1 MEQPVIK
8 EGTLALI
15 DTFAYLFRSYYMS
28 AKNKPLTNDKGFPTG
43 LLTGLVG
50 MVKKFYKDR
59 KNMPFIVFALES
71 QTKTKRAEKLGEY
84 KQNRKD
90 APKEML
96 LQIPIALEWLQ
107 KMGFTCVEV
116 NGFEADDV
124 IASLATLSPYKTRIY
139 SKDKDFNQLLSDKIA
154 LFDGKT
160 EFLAKDCVEKYGI
173 LPSQFTDYQG
183 IVGDSS
189 DNYKGVKGIGSK
201 NAKELL
207 QQLGSLEKIYEN
219 LDLAKNLLSP
229 KMYQALIQDKGSA
242 FLSKELATLER
253 GCIKEFDFLSCAFPS
268 ENPLL
273 KIKDELKE
281 YGFISTLRDL
291 ENSPTPLIL
300 ENTPLLDSM
309 PILENAPILD
319 SVPILENAPILDSVP
334 ASDNAPK
341 KSRMIVLE
349 SAAPLNAF
357 LEKLKNPNARVFM
370 RLVLNKEKKV
380 LALAFLLQ
388 DQGYFLP
395 LEEALFSPFSLEFL
409 ENAFSQMLQHAQIV
423 GHDLKPLLSFL
434 KAKYQVPLENIRI
447 QDTQILAFLK
457 NPEKVGFD
465 EVLREYLKE
474 ELIPHEKIKDFKA
487 KAEKSEQL
495 NTELNALKRLCE
507 YFETGGLEEGLLT
520 LARDIE
526 TPFVKVLMDMEFQGF
541 KIDAPYFK
549 RLEQEFKDELKVLE
563 RQILDLIGVDFNL
576 NSPKQLGEVLYE
588 KLGLPKN
595 KSHSTDEKNLLK
607 ILDKHPSIALILEYR
622 ELNKLF
628 NTYTTP
634 LLRLKD
640 KDDKIHTTFIQ
651 TGTATG
657 RLSSHSPNLQNIP
670 VRSPK
675 GLLIRKGFIASS
687 KEYCL
692 LGVDYSQIELRLLAH
707 FSQDK
712 DLMEAFLKGR
722 DIHLETS
729 KALFGG
735 DLAKE
740 KRSIAKSI
748 NFGLVYGMGSKKLS
762 ETLNIPLNE
771 AKSYIEAYFKR
782 FPSIKDYLNRMKEEI
797 LKTSKAFT
805 LLGRYRV
812 FDFTGANDYVK
823 GNYLREGVNAIFQGS
838 ASDLLKLGMLKVSE
852 RFKNNP
858 SVRLL
863 LQVHDEL
870 IFEIEEKNAP
880 ELQQEIQRILN
891 DEVYPLRVPLETS
904 AFVANRWNELK
915 G

>member
-1 MEQPVIK
+1 MMEQPVIK

-50 MVKKFYKDR
+50 MVKKFYKDK

-116 NGFEADDV
+116 SGFEADDV

-207 QQLGSLEKIYEN
+207 QRLGSLEKIYEN

-229 KMYQALIQDKGSA
+229 KMYQALIQDKESA

-253 GCIKEFDFLSCAFPS
+253 GCIQEFDFLSCAFPS

-300 ENTPLLDSM
+300 ENAPALDNT
-309 PILENAPILD
+309 PIL
-319 SVPILENAPILDSVP
+319 
-334 ASDNAPK
+334 DNAPK

-349 SAAPLNAF
+349 NTVPLSMF
-357 LEKLKNPNARVFM
+357 LEKLKNPNARIFA

-380 LALAFLLQ
+380 LALAFLYE

-409 ENAFSQMLQHAQIV
+409 ENAFSQILQHACII

-434 KAKYQVPLENIRI
+434 KAKYQVSLENIRI

-465 EVLREYLKE
+465 EVLKEYLKE
-474 ELIPHEKIKDFKA
+474 ELIPHEKIKDFKT
-487 KAEKSEQL
+487 KAEKLEQL
-495 NTELNALKRLCE
+495 NLELSALKRLYE
-507 YFETGGLEEGLLT
+507 YFEKGGLEENLLA
-520 LARDIE
+520 LAREVE
-526 TPFVKVLMDMEFQGF
+526 TPFVKVLMGMEFQGF

-549 RLEQEFKDELKVLE
+549 RLEQEFKNELHVLE
-563 RQILDLIGVDFNL
+563 CQILELIGVDFNL
-576 NSPKQLGEVLYE
+576 NSPKQLSEVLYE
-588 KLGLPKN
+588 KLELPKN
-595 KSHSTDEKNLLK
+595 KSHSTDEKSLLK

-729 KALFGG
+729 KALFGE

-762 ETLNIPLNE
+762 ETLNISLNE

-812 FDFTGANDYVK
+812 FDFTGANDYIK

-870 IFEIEEKNAP
+870 IFEIEEKNAL

-904 AFVANRWNELK
+904 AFIAKRWNELK

>member
-1 MEQPVIK
+1 MEEPVIK

-50 MVKKFYKDR
+50 MVKKFYKDK

-116 NGFEADDV
+116 SGFEADDV

-207 QQLGSLEKIYEN
+207 QRLGSLEKIYEN

-229 KMYQALIQDKGSA
+229 KMYQALIQDKESA

-253 GCIKEFDFLSCAFPS
+253 GCIKEFDFSSCAFPS

-291 ENSPTPLIL
+291 ENSPTALILDNAPLL
-300 ENTPLLDSM
+300 ENT
-309 PILENAPILD
+309 
-319 SVPILENAPILDSVP
+319 P

-341 KSRMIVLE
+341 KSCMIVLE
-349 SAAPLNAF
+349 NTAPLSAF
-357 LEKLKNPNARVFM
+357 LEKLKKTNARIFM
-370 RLVLNKEKKV
+370 RLALDKEKKV
-380 LALAFLLQ
+380 LALAFLYE

-409 ENAFSQMLQHAQIV
+409 QNAFSQMLQHAQII

-434 KAKYQVPLENIRI
+434 KAKYQVSLENIRI

-465 EVLREYLKE
+465 EVLKEYLKE
-474 ELIPHEKIKDFKA
+474 EWIPHEKIKDFKTKS
-487 KAEKSEQL
+487 KAEKLELLSV
-495 NTELNALKRLCE
+495 ELNALKRLCE
-507 YFETGGLEEGLLT
+507 YFEKGGLEEGLLA
-520 LARDIE
+520 LAREVE
-526 TPFVKVLMDMEFQGF
+526 TPFMKVLMSMEFQGF

-549 RLEQEFKDELKVLE
+549 RLEQEFKNELHVLE

-576 NSPKQLGEVLYE
+576 NSPKQLSEILYE
-588 KLGLPKN
+588 KLELPQN
-595 KSHSTDEKNLLK
+595 KSHSTDEKSLLK

-712 DLMEAFLKGR
+712 DLMDAFLKGR

-729 KALFGG
+729 KALFGE

-762 ETLNIPLNE
+762 ETLNIPLSE

-812 FDFTGANDYVK
+812 FDFTGANDYIK

-904 AFVANRWNELK
+904 AFMAKRWNELK

>member
-1 MEQPVIK
+1 MEEPVIK

-15 DTFAYLFRSYYMS
+15 DTFAYLFRSYYMG
-28 AKNKPLTNDKGFPTG
+28 AKNKPLTNVKGFPTG

-116 NGFEADDV
+116 SGFEADDV

-139 SKDKDFNQLLSDKIA
+139 SRDKDFNQLLSDKIA
-154 LFDGKT
+154 LFDGRT

-207 QQLGSLEKIYEN
+207 QRLGSLEKIYEN

-229 KMYQALIQDKGSA
+229 KMYQALIQDKESA

-291 ENSPTPLIL
+291 ENSPTPLISDNTPLL
-300 ENTPLLDSM
+300 ENTP
-309 PILENAPILD
+309 
-319 SVPILENAPILDSVP
+319 
-334 ASDNAPK
+334 ASNNAPK

-349 SAAPLNAF
+349 NTAPLSAF
-357 LEKLKNPNARVFM
+357 LEKLKKTNARIFM
-370 RLVLNKEKKV
+370 RLVLDKEKKV
-380 LALAFLLQ
+380 LALAFLLE

-409 ENAFSQMLQHAQIV
+409 QNAFFKMLQHAQII

-434 KAKYQVPLENIRI
+434 KAKYQVSLEDIRI

-465 EVLREYLKE
+465 EVLKQYLKE
-474 ELIPHEKIKDFKA
+474 EWIPHEKIKDFKT
-487 KAEKSEQL
+487 KSKVEKLELLSV
-495 NTELNALKRLCE
+495 ELNALKRLCE
-507 YFETGGLEEGLLT
+507 YFEKGGLEEGLLA
-520 LARDIE
+520 LAREVE
-526 TPFVKVLMDMEFQGF
+526 TPFMKVLMGMEFQGF

-549 RLEQEFKDELKVLE
+549 RLEQEFKNELHVLE
-563 RQILDLIGVDFNL
+563 RQILELIGVDFNL
-576 NSPKQLGEVLYE
+576 NSPKQLSEILYE
-588 KLGLPKN
+588 KLELPKN
-595 KSHSTDEKNLLK
+595 KSRSTDEKSLLK

-712 DLMEAFLKGR
+712 DLMDAFLKGR

-729 KALFGG
+729 KALFGE

-771 AKSYIEAYFKR
+771 AKSYTEAYFKR

-812 FDFTGANDYVK
+812 FDFAGVNDYIK

-870 IFEIEEKNAP
+870 IFEIEEKNAL

-904 AFVANRWNELK
+904 TFMAKRWNELK

>member
-1 MEQPVIK
+1 MEEPVIK

-28 AKNKPLTNDKGFPTG
+28 AKNKPLTNVKGFPTG

-50 MVKKFYKDR
+50 MVKKFYKDK

-116 NGFEADDV
+116 SGFEADDV

-139 SKDKDFNQLLSDKIA
+139 SKDKDFNQLLSDKIV

-160 EFLAKDCVEKYGI
+160 EFLAKDCVKKYGI

-207 QQLGSLEKIYEN
+207 QRLGSLEKIYEN
-219 LDLAKNLLSP
+219 LDLAKSLLSP
-229 KMYQALIQDKGSA
+229 KMYQALIQDKESA

-253 GCIKEFDFLSCAFPS
+253 GCIKEFDFSSCAFPS

-300 ENTPLLDSM
+300 DNTPLL
-309 PILENAPILD
+309 ENT
-319 SVPILENAPILDSVP
+319 P
-334 ASDNAPK
+334 ASDSTPK

-349 SAAPLNAF
+349 NTAPLSAF
-357 LEKLKNPNARVFM
+357 LEKLKKTNARIFM
-370 RLVLNKEKKV
+370 RLALDKEKKV
-380 LALAFLLQ
+380 LALAFLLE

-409 ENAFSQMLQHAQIV
+409 QNTFSQMLQHAQII
-423 GHDLKPLLSFL
+423 GHDLKPLLGFL
-434 KAKYQVPLENIRI
+434 KAKYQVSLEDIRI

-465 EVLREYLKE
+465 EVLKEYLKE
-474 ELIPHEKIKDFKA
+474 EWIPHEKIKDFKTKN
-487 KAEKSEQL
+487 KAEKLEQL
-495 NTELNALKRLCE
+495 DMELNALKRLCE
-507 YFETGGLEEGLLT
+507 YFEKGGLEENLLV
-520 LARDIE
+520 LAREVE
-526 TPFVKVLMDMEFQGF
+526 TPFMKVLMGMEFQGF

-549 RLEQEFKDELKVLE
+549 RLEQEFKNELHVLE
-563 RQILDLIGVDFNL
+563 RQILDLIGADFNL
-576 NSPKQLGEVLYE
+576 NSPKQLSEILYE
-588 KLGLPKN
+588 KLELPKN
-595 KSHSTDEKNLLK
+595 KSRSTDEKSLLK

-712 DLMEAFLKGR
+712 DLMDAFLKGR

-729 KALFGG
+729 KALFGE

-812 FDFTGANDYVK
+812 FDFTGVNDYIK

-858 SVRLL
+858 SVQLL

-870 IFEIEEKNAP
+870 IFEIEEKNAL

-904 AFVANRWNELK
+904 AFIAKRWNELK

>member
-1 MEQPVIK
+1 MEEPVIK

-15 DTFAYLFRSYYMS
+15 DTFTYLFRSYYMS
-28 AKNKPLTNDKGFPTG
+28 AKNKPLTNVKGFPTG

-50 MVKKFYKDR
+50 MVKKFYKDK

-107 KMGFTCVEV
+107 KMGFVCVEV
-116 NGFEADDV
+116 SGFEADDV

-207 QQLGSLEKIYEN
+207 QRLGSLEKIYEN

-229 KMYQALIQDKGSA
+229 KMYQALIQDKESA

-253 GCIKEFDFLSCAFPS
+253 GCIKEFDFSSCAFPS

-300 ENTPLLDSM
+300 DNASLLENTLL
-309 PILENAPILD
+309 L
-319 SVPILENAPILDSVP
+319 
-334 ASDNAPK
+334 DNAPK

-349 SAAPLNAF
+349 NTELLSAF
-357 LEKLKNPNARVFM
+357 LEKLKKTNARIFM
-370 RLVLNKEKKV
+370 RLVLDKEKKV
-380 LALAFLLQ
+380 LALAFLLE

-409 ENAFSQMLQHAQIV
+409 QNAFFKMLQHACII

-434 KAKYQVPLENIRI
+434 KAKYQVSLEDIRI

-465 EVLREYLKE
+465 EVLKQYLKE
-474 ELIPHEKIKDFKA
+474 EWIPHEKIKDFKTKS
-487 KAEKSEQL
+487 KAGKLELLSV
-495 NTELNALKRLCE
+495 ELNALKRLCE
-507 YFETGGLEEGLLT
+507 YFEKGGLEENLLA
-520 LARDIE
+520 LAREVE
-526 TPFVKVLMDMEFQGF
+526 TPFVKVLMGMEFQGF

-549 RLEQEFKDELKVLE
+549 QLEQEFKNELHVLE
-563 RQILDLIGVDFNL
+563 RQILELIGTDFNL
-576 NSPKQLGEVLYE
+576 NSPKQLSEILYE
-588 KLGLPKN
+588 KLELPKN
-595 KSHSTDEKNLLK
+595 KSHSTDEKSLLK

-712 DLMEAFLKGR
+712 DLMDAFLKGR

-729 KALFGG
+729 KALFGE

-771 AKSYIEAYFKR
+771 AKSYTEAYFKR

-812 FDFTGANDYVK
+812 FDFTGANDYIK

-880 ELQQEIQRILN
+880 ELQREIQRILN

-904 AFVANRWNELK
+904 TFMAKRWNELK

>member
-71 QTKTKRAEKLGEY
+71 QTKTKRAEKLGAY

-116 NGFEADDV
+116 SGFEADDV

-291 ENSPTPLIL
+291 ENSPTPLIS
-300 ENTPLLDSM
+300 EH
-309 PILENAPILD
+309 APILD
-319 SVPILENAPILDSVP
+319 NAPAL
-334 ASDNAPK
+334 DNAPK

-349 SAAPLNAF
+349 NTAPLSAF
-357 LEKLKNPNARVFM
+357 LEKLKNPNARIFA
-370 RLVLNKEKKV
+370 RLVLDKEKKV

-388 DQGYFLP
+388 DQGYFLA

-409 ENAFSQMLQHAQIV
+409 QNAFSQMLQHAQIV
-423 GHDLKPLLSFL
+423 GYDLKPLLSFL
-434 KAKYQVPLENIRI
+434 KAKYQVSLENIRI

-465 EVLREYLKE
+465 EALKEYLKE
-474 ELIPHEKIKDFKA
+474 ELIPHEKIKDFKT
-487 KAEKSEQL
+487 KSKTEKLERL
-495 NTELNALKRLCE
+495 DMELHALKRLCE
-507 YFETGGLEEGLLT
+507 YFEKGGLEEGLLA
-520 LARDIE
+520 LAREVE
-526 TPFVKVLMDMEFQGF
+526 TPFMKVLMGMEFQGF
-541 KIDAPYFK
+541 KIDVPYFK
-549 RLEQEFKDELKVLE
+549 RLEQEFKNELHVLE

-576 NSPKQLGEVLYE
+576 NSPKQLSEILYE
-588 KLGLPKN
+588 KLELPKN
-595 KSHSTDEKNLLK
+595 KSHSTDEKSLLK

-670 VRSPK
+670 VRSSK

-712 DLMEAFLKGR
+712 DLIDAFLKGR

-729 KALFGG
+729 KALFGE

-812 FDFTGANDYVK
+812 FDFTGVNDYVK

>member
-28 AKNKPLTNDKGFPTG
+28 AKNKPLTNVKGFPTG

-160 EFLAKDCVEKYGI
+160 EFLVKDCMEKYGI

-207 QQLGSLEKIYEN
+207 QRLGSLEKIYEN

-229 KMYQALIQDKGSA
+229 KMYQALIQDKESA

-291 ENSPTPLIL
+291 ENSPTALILDNAPLL
-300 ENTPLLDSM
+300 ENT
-309 PILENAPILD
+309 
-319 SVPILENAPILDSVP
+319 P

-341 KSRMIVLE
+341 KSCMIVLE
-349 SAAPLNAF
+349 NTAFLSAF
-357 LEKLKNPNARVFM
+357 LEKLKKTNARIFM
-370 RLVLNKEKKV
+370 RLVLDKEKKV
-380 LALAFLLQ
+380 LALAFLFE

-395 LEEALFSPFSLEFL
+395 LEEALFSSFSLEFL
-409 ENAFSQMLQHAQIV
+409 QNAFFKMLQHAQII

-434 KAKYQVPLENIRI
+434 KAKYQVSLENIRI

-465 EVLREYLKE
+465 EVLKEYLKE
-474 ELIPHEKIKDFKA
+474 EWIPHEKIKDFKTKS
-487 KAEKSEQL
+487 KAGKLELLSV
-495 NTELNALKRLCE
+495 ELNALKRLCE
-507 YFETGGLEEGLLT
+507 YFEKGGLEENLLA
-520 LARDIE
+520 LAREVE
-526 TPFVKVLMDMEFQGF
+526 TPFMKVLMGMEFQGF

-549 RLEQEFKDELKVLE
+549 RLEQEFKNELHVLE
-563 RQILDLIGVDFNL
+563 CQILDLIGVDFNL
-576 NSPKQLGEVLYE
+576 NSPKQLSEILYE
-588 KLGLPKN
+588 KLELSQN
-595 KSHSTDEKNLLK
+595 KSHSTDEKSLLK

-675 GLLIRKGFIASS
+675 GLLIRKGFISSS

-712 DLMEAFLKGR
+712 DLMDAFLKGR

-729 KALFGG
+729 KALFGE

-812 FDFTGANDYVK
+812 FDFVGVNDYVK

-870 IFEIEEKNAP
+870 IFEIEEKNAL

-904 AFVANRWNELK
+904 AFMAKRWNELK

>member
-1 MEQPVIK
+1 MEELK
-8 EGTLALI
+8 DGTLALI

-28 AKNKPLTNDKGFPTG
+28 AKNKPLTNVKGFPTG

-116 NGFEADDV
+116 SGFEADDV

-173 LPSQFTDYQG
+173 FPSQFTDYQG

-207 QQLGSLEKIYEN
+207 QRLGSLEKIYEN

-229 KMYQALIQDKGSA
+229 KMYQALIQDKESA

-253 GCIKEFDFLSCAFPS
+253 GCIKEFDFSSCAFPS

-300 ENTPLLDSM
+300 DNAPLLENT
-309 PILENAPILD
+309 
-319 SVPILENAPILDSVP
+319 P

-349 SAAPLNAF
+349 NLAPLSMF
-357 LEKLKNPNARVFM
+357 LEKLKNSNARIFM
-370 RLVLNKEKKV
+370 RLVLDKEKKV
-380 LALAFLLQ
+380 LALAFLYEN
-388 DQGYFLP
+388 QGYFLP

-409 ENAFSQMLQHAQIV
+409 QNAFFKMLQHAQII

-434 KAKYQVPLENIRI
+434 KAKYQVSLENIRI

-465 EVLREYLKE
+465 EVLKEYLKE
-474 ELIPHEKIKDFKA
+474 EWIPHEKIKDFKT
-487 KAEKSEQL
+487 KSKVGKLEQL
-495 NTELNALKRLCE
+495 DMELNALKRLCE
-507 YFETGGLEEGLLT
+507 YFEKGGLEEGLLA
-520 LARDIE
+520 LAREVE
-526 TPFVKVLMDMEFQGF
+526 TPFVKVLMGMEFQGF

-549 RLEQEFKDELKVLE
+549 RLEQEFKNELHVLE
-563 RQILDLIGVDFNL
+563 CQILDLIGVDFNL
-576 NSPKQLGEVLYE
+576 NSPKQLSEILYE
-588 KLGLPKN
+588 KLELPQN
-595 KSHSTDEKNLLK
+595 KSHSTDEKSLLK

-675 GLLIRKGFIASS
+675 GLLIRKGFISSS

-712 DLMEAFLKGR
+712 DLMDAFLKGR

-729 KALFGG
+729 KALFGE

-771 AKSYIEAYFKR
+771 AKSYTEAYFKR

-812 FDFTGANDYVK
+812 FDFTGANDYIK

-904 AFVANRWNELK
+904 AFIAKRWNELK

>member
-1 MEQPVIK
+1 MEELK

-50 MVKKFYKDR
+50 MVKKFYKDK

-71 QTKTKRAEKLGEY
+71 QTKTKRSEKLGEY

-116 NGFEADDV
+116 SGFEADDV

-207 QQLGSLEKIYEN
+207 QRLGSLEKIYEN

-229 KMYQALIQDKGSA
+229 KMYQALIQDKESA

-253 GCIKEFDFLSCAFPS
+253 GCIKEFDFSSCAFPS

-300 ENTPLLDSM
+300 DNTPLLD
-309 PILENAPILD
+309 NT
-319 SVPILENAPILDSVP
+319 P

-341 KSRMIVLE
+341 KSRLIVLE
-349 SAAPLNAF
+349 NTEPLSAF
-357 LEKLKNPNARVFM
+357 LEKLKKTNARIFM
-370 RLVLNKEKKV
+370 RLVLDKEKKV
-380 LALAFLLQ
+380 LALAFLLE

-409 ENAFSQMLQHAQIV
+409 QNAFSQMLQHACII

-465 EVLREYLKE
+465 EVLKEYLKE
-474 ELIPHEKIKDFKA
+474 ELIPHEKIKDFKTKS
-487 KAEKSEQL
+487 KAEKLEQL
-495 NTELNALKRLCE
+495 DMELNALKRLCE
-507 YFETGGLEEGLLT
+507 YFEKGGLEENLLA
-520 LARDIE
+520 LAREVE
-526 TPFVKVLMDMEFQGF
+526 TPFMKVLMGMEFQGF

-549 RLEQEFKDELKVLE
+549 HLEQEFKNELHVLE

-576 NSPKQLGEVLYE
+576 NSPKQLSEVLYE

-595 KSHSTDEKNLLK
+595 KSHSTDEKSLLK

-712 DLMEAFLKGR
+712 DLIDAFLKGR

-729 KALFGG
+729 KALFGE
-735 DLAKE
+735 DLARE

-812 FDFTGANDYVK
+812 FDFTGANDYIK

-870 IFEIEEKNAP
+870 IFEIEEKNAL

-904 AFVANRWNELK
+904 AFIAKRWNELK

>member
-1 MEQPVIK
+1 MEELK

-28 AKNKPLTNDKGFPTG
+28 AKNKPLTNVKGFPTG

-116 NGFEADDV
+116 SGFEADDV

-207 QQLGSLEKIYEN
+207 QRLGSLEKIYEN

-229 KMYQALIQDKGSA
+229 KMYQALIQDKKSA

-253 GCIKEFDFLSCAFPS
+253 GCIKEFDFSSCAFPS

-300 ENTPLLDSM
+300 DNTTLLENT
-309 PILENAPILD
+309 
-319 SVPILENAPILDSVP
+319 P

-349 SAAPLNAF
+349 NPALLSMF
-357 LEKLKNPNARVFM
+357 LEKLEKTNARVFV
-370 RLVLNKEKKV
+370 RLALDKEKKV
-380 LALAFLLQ
+380 LALAFLYE

-395 LEEALFSPFSLEFL
+395 LEEVLFSPFSSEFL
-409 ENAFSQMLQHAQIV
+409 QNAFLKMLQHAQIV

-434 KAKYQVPLENIRI
+434 KAKYQVSLENIRI

-465 EVLREYLKE
+465 EVLKEYLKE
-474 ELIPHEKIKDFKA
+474 EWIPHEKIKDFKTKS
-487 KAEKSEQL
+487 KAGKLEQL
-495 NTELNALKRLCE
+495 DMELNALKRLCE
-507 YFETGGLEEGLLT
+507 YFEKGGLEENLLA
-520 LARDIE
+520 LAREVE
-526 TPFVKVLMDMEFQGF
+526 TPFMKVLMGMEFQGF

-549 RLEQEFKDELKVLE
+549 RLEQEFKNELHVLE
-563 RQILDLIGVDFNL
+563 RQILELIGVDFNL
-576 NSPKQLGEVLYE
+576 NSPKQLSEILYE
-588 KLGLPKN
+588 KLELPQN
-595 KSHSTDEKNLLK
+595 KSHSTDEKSLLK

-675 GLLIRKGFIASS
+675 GLLIRKGFISSS

-712 DLMEAFLKGR
+712 DLMDAFLKGR

-729 KALFGG
+729 KALFGE

-812 FDFTGANDYVK
+812 FDFTGVNDYVK

-852 RFKNNP
+852 RFKNNL

-904 AFVANRWNELK
+904 AFMAKRWNELK
-915 G
+915 R

>member
-1 MEQPVIK
+1 MEQPVIR

-207 QQLGSLEKIYEN
+207 QRLGSLEKIYEN

-229 KMYQALIQDKGSA
+229 KMYQALTQDKASA

-300 ENTPLLDSM
+300 EN
-309 PILENAPILD
+309 AP
-319 SVPILENAPILDSVP
+319 V
-334 ASDNAPK
+334 SDNAPTSDSAPK
-341 KSRMIVLE
+341 KSCLIVLE
-349 SAAPLNAF
+349 SDAPLSAF

-370 RLVLNKEKKV
+370 RLVLDKDKKI

-395 LEEALFSPFSLEFL
+395 LEEALFSPFSSEFL
-409 ENAFSQMLQHAQIV
+409 QNAFSQMLQHAQIV

-434 KAKYQVPLENIRI
+434 KAKYQVSLENIRI

-465 EVLREYLKE
+465 EVLKEYLKE
-474 ELIPHEKIKDFKA
+474 ELIPHEKIKDFKT
-487 KAEKSEQL
+487 KAEKLEQL
-495 NTELNALKRLCE
+495 NLELSALKRLCE
-507 YFETGGLEEGLLT
+507 YFEKGGLEENLLA
-520 LARDIE
+520 LAREVE
-526 TPFVKVLMDMEFQGF
+526 TPFMKVLMGMEFQGF

-549 RLEQEFKDELKVLE
+549 HLEQEFKDELKVLE
-563 RQILDLIGVDFNL
+563 HQILDLIGMDFNL
-576 NSPKQLGEVLYE
+576 NSPKQLSEVLYE

-595 KSHSTDEKNLLK
+595 KSHSTDEKSLLK

-729 KALFGG
+729 KALFGE

-771 AKSYIEAYFKR
+771 AKSYTEAYFKR

-904 AFVANRWNELK
+904 AFMAKRWNELK

>member
-50 MVKKFYKDR
+50 MVKKFYKDK

-71 QTKTKRAEKLGEY
+71 QTKTKRAEKLGGY

-116 NGFEADDV
+116 SGFEADDV

-291 ENSPTPLIL
+291 ENSPTPLIS
-300 ENTPLLDSM
+300 D
-309 PILENAPILD
+309 NAP
-319 SVPILENAPILDSVP
+319 V
-334 ASDNAPK
+334 SDNAPK

-349 SAAPLNAF
+349 NTAPLSAF
-357 LEKLKNPNARVFM
+357 LEKLKNSNARIFA
-370 RLVLNKEKKV
+370 RLVLDKEKKV

-395 LEEALFSPFSLEFL
+395 LEEALFSPFSSEFL
-409 ENAFSQMLQHAQIV
+409 QNAFSQMLQHAQIV

-434 KAKYQVPLENIRI
+434 KAKYQVSLENIRI

-457 NPEKVGFD
+457 NPEKVGLD
-465 EVLREYLKE
+465 EALQEYLKE
-474 ELIPHEKIKDFKA
+474 ELILHETIKDFKT
-487 KAEKSEQL
+487 KSRAEKLERL
-495 NTELNALKRLCE
+495 DMELNALKRLCE
-507 YFETGGLEEGLLT
+507 YFEKGGLEEGLLA
-520 LARDIE
+520 LAKEVE
-526 TPFVKVLMDMEFQGF
+526 TPFMKVLMGMEFQGF

-549 RLEQEFKDELKVLE
+549 HLEQEFKNELHVLE
-563 RQILDLIGVDFNL
+563 RQILELIGVDFNL
-576 NSPKQLGEVLYE
+576 NSPKQLSEILYE
-588 KLGLPKN
+588 KLELPQN
-595 KSHSTDEKNLLK
+595 KSHSTDEKSLLK

-670 VRSPK
+670 VRSSK

-712 DLMEAFLKGR
+712 DLMDAFLKGR

-729 KALFGG
+729 KALFGE

-771 AKSYIEAYFKR
+771 AKSCIEAYFKR
-782 FPSIKDYLNRMKEEI
+782 FPSIKDYLNCMKEEI

-870 IFEIEEKNAP
+870 IFEIEEKNAL
-880 ELQQEIQRILN
+880 ELQQEIQHILN

-904 AFVANRWNELK
+904 AFVAKRWNELK

>member
-50 MVKKFYKDR
+50 MVKKFYKDK

-116 NGFEADDV
+116 SGFEADDV

-139 SKDKDFNQLLSDKIA
+139 SKDKDFNQLLSDKVA

-207 QQLGSLEKIYEN
+207 QRLGSLEKVYEN

-229 KMYQALIQDKGSA
+229 KMYQALIQDKESA

-291 ENSPTPLIL
+291 ENSSTPLIL
-300 ENTPLLDSM
+300 ENAPM
-309 PILENAPILD
+309 LENAT
-319 SVPILENAPILDSVP
+319 
-334 ASDNAPK
+334 K

-349 SAAPLNAF
+349 NTTPLSAF
-357 LEKLKNPNARVFM
+357 LEKLKKTNARIFA
-370 RLVLNKEKKV
+370 RLVLDKEKKV
-380 LALAFLLQ
+380 LALAFLLEN
-388 DQGYFLP
+388 QGYFLP

-409 ENAFSQMLQHAQIV
+409 QNAFSQILQHASII

-434 KAKYQVPLENIRI
+434 KAKYQVSLENIRI

-465 EVLREYLKE
+465 EVLKEYLKE
-474 ELIPHEKIKDFKA
+474 EWIPHEKIKDFKTKS
-487 KAEKSEQL
+487 KAGKLEQL
-495 NTELNALKRLCE
+495 DMELNALKRLCE
-507 YFETGGLEEGLLT
+507 YFEKGGLEEGLLA
-520 LARDIE
+520 LAREVE
-526 TPFVKVLMDMEFQGF
+526 TPFVEVLMGMEFQGF

-549 RLEQEFKDELKVLE
+549 RLEQEFKNELHVLE
-563 RQILDLIGVDFNL
+563 RQILELIGVDFNL
-576 NSPKQLGEVLYE
+576 NSPKQLSEVLYE

-595 KSHSTDEKNLLK
+595 KSHSTDEKSLLK

-729 KALFGG
+729 NALFGE

-762 ETLNIPLNE
+762 ETLNISLNE

-812 FDFTGANDYVK
+812 FDFTGVNDYVK

-870 IFEIEEKNAP
+870 IFEIEEKNAL

>member
-107 KMGFTCVEV
+107 KMGFVCVEV

-207 QQLGSLEKIYEN
+207 QRLGSLEKIYEN

-229 KMYQALIQDKGSA
+229 KMYRALIHDKASA

-300 ENTPLLDSM
+300 DNAPLLDNT
-309 PILENAPILD
+309 PALD
-319 SVPILENAPILDSVP
+319 NT
-334 ASDNAPK
+334 PK
-341 KSRMIVLE
+341 KSCMIVLE
-349 SAAPLNAF
+349 SAAPLSAF
-357 LEKLKNPNARVFM
+357 LEKLEKTNARVFA
-370 RLVLNKEKKV
+370 RLVLDKEKKV
-380 LALAFLLQ
+380 LALAFLYE

-409 ENAFSQMLQHAQIV
+409 QNAFFKMLQHAQII

-465 EVLREYLKE
+465 EVLKEYLKE
-474 ELIPHEKIKDFKA
+474 ELIPHEKIKDFKT
-487 KAEKSEQL
+487 KAEKLELLSV
-495 NTELNALKRLCE
+495 ELNALKRLCE
-507 YFETGGLEEGLLT
+507 YFENGGLEENLLS
-520 LARDIE
+520 LAREIE
-526 TPFVKVLMDMEFQGF
+526 TPFMKVLMGMEFQGF

-549 RLEQEFKDELKVLE
+549 RLEQEFKNELHVLE
-563 RQILDLIGVDFNL
+563 RQILELIGVDFNL
-576 NSPKQLGEVLYE
+576 NSPKQLSEVLYD

-595 KSHSTDEKNLLK
+595 KSHSTDEKSLLK

-729 KALFGG
+729 KALFGEY
-735 DLAKE
+735 LAKE

-762 ETLNIPLNE
+762 ETLNISLNE

-904 AFVANRWNELK
+904 AFIAKRWNELK

>member
-1 MEQPVIK
+1 MEEPVIK

-116 NGFEADDV
+116 SGFEADDV

-207 QQLGSLEKIYEN
+207 QRLGSLEKIYEN

-229 KMYQALIQDKGSA
+229 KMYQALMQDKESA

-253 GCIKEFDFLSCAFPS
+253 ECIKEFDFLSCAFPS

-300 ENTPLLDSM
+300 DNALLLENT
-309 PILENAPILD
+309 
-319 SVPILENAPILDSVP
+319 P

-341 KSRMIVLE
+341 KSRMIILE
-349 SAAPLNAF
+349 NTAFLSAF
-357 LEKLKNPNARVFM
+357 LEKLKKTNARIFM
-370 RLVLNKEKKV
+370 RLVLDKEKKV
-380 LALAFLLQ
+380 LALAFLYE

-409 ENAFSQMLQHAQIV
+409 QNAFFKMLQHACII

-434 KAKYQVPLENIRI
+434 KAKYQVSLENIRI

-465 EVLREYLKE
+465 EVLKEYLKE
-474 ELIPHEKIKDFKA
+474 ELVPHEKVKDFKTKS
-487 KAEKSEQL
+487 KAGKLEQL
-495 NTELNALKRLCE
+495 NMELNALKRLCE
-507 YFETGGLEEGLLT
+507 YFEKGGLEEGLLA
-520 LARDIE
+520 LAREVE
-526 TPFVKVLMDMEFQGF
+526 TPFVKVLMGMEFQGF

-549 RLEQEFKDELKVLE
+549 RLEQEFKNELHVLE

-576 NSPKQLGEVLYE
+576 NSPKQLSEILYE
-588 KLGLPKN
+588 KLELPQN
-595 KSHSTDEKNLLK
+595 KSHSTDEKSLLK

-712 DLMEAFLKGR
+712 DLMDAFLKGR

-729 KALFGG
+729 KALFGE

-762 ETLNIPLNE
+762 ETLNIPLSE

-812 FDFTGANDYVK
+812 FDFTGVNDYIK

-852 RFKNNP
+852 RFKNDP

-870 IFEIEEKNAP
+870 IFEIEEKNAL

-904 AFVANRWNELK
+904 AFMAKRWNELK

>member
-28 AKNKPLTNDKGFPTG
+28 AKTKPLTNDKGFPTG

-107 KMGFTCVEV
+107 KMGFTCVEMS
-116 NGFEADDV
+116 GFEADDV

-229 KMYQALIQDKGSA
+229 KMYQALIQDKESA

-253 GCIKEFDFLSCAFPS
+253 ECIKEFDFSSCAFPS

-291 ENSPTPLIL
+291 ENSPTPLIV
-300 ENTPLLDSM
+300 ENT
-309 PILENAPILD
+309 PILD
-319 SVPILENAPILDSVP
+319 STPIL
-334 ASDNAPK
+334 DNAPK

-349 SAAPLNAF
+349 NTELLSAF
-357 LEKLKNPNARVFM
+357 LEKLKKTNARIFA

-409 ENAFSQMLQHAQIV
+409 QNAFSQMLQHACII

-465 EVLREYLKE
+465 EVLKEYLKE
-474 ELIPHEKIKDFKA
+474 DLIPHEKIKDFKT
-487 KAEKSEQL
+487 KAEKLELLSA
-495 NTELNALKRLCE
+495 ELNALKRLCE
-507 YFETGGLEEGLLT
+507 YFEKGGLEENLLA
-520 LARDIE
+520 LARGVE

-549 RLEQEFKDELKVLE
+549 RLEQEFKNELHVLE

-576 NSPKQLGEVLYE
+576 NSPKQLSEVLYD

-762 ETLNIPLNE
+762 ETLNIPLSE

-782 FPSIKDYLNRMKEEI
+782 FPSIKDYLNGMREEI

-812 FDFTGANDYVK
+812 FDFTGVNDYIK

-904 AFVANRWNELK
+904 AFIAKRWNELK

>member
-50 MVKKFYKDR
+50 MVKKFYKDK

-71 QTKTKRAEKLGEY
+71 QTKTKRAEKSGGY

-107 KMGFTCVEV
+107 KMGFTCVGV

-139 SKDKDFNQLLSDKIA
+139 SKDKDFNQLLSDKIV

-207 QQLGSLEKIYEN
+207 QRLGSLEKIYEN

-229 KMYQALIQDKGSA
+229 KMYQALIQDKESA

-253 GCIKEFDFLSCAFPS
+253 GCIKEFDFSSCAFPS

-300 ENTPLLDSM
+300 DNALL
-309 PILENAPILD
+309 L
-319 SVPILENAPILDSVP
+319 
-334 ASDNAPK
+334 DNAPK
-341 KSRMIVLE
+341 KSRLIVLE
-349 SAAPLNAF
+349 NTESLSAF
-357 LEKLKNPNARVFM
+357 LEKLKNSNARIFM
-370 RLVLNKEKKV
+370 RLVLDKEKKV
-380 LALAFLLQ
+380 LALAFLLE

-395 LEEALFSPFSLEFL
+395 LKEALFSPFSLEL
-409 ENAFSQMLQHAQIV
+409 LQNAFFQMLQHAQII

-434 KAKYQVPLENIRI
+434 KAKYQVSLENIRI

-465 EVLREYLKE
+465 EVLKEYLKE
-474 ELIPHEKIKDFKA
+474 ELILHEKIKDFKTKS
-487 KAEKSEQL
+487 KAGKLEQL
-495 NTELNALKRLCE
+495 DRELNALKRLCE
-507 YFETGGLEEGLLT
+507 YFEKGGLEEGLLA

-526 TPFVKVLMDMEFQGF
+526 TPFMKVLMGMEFQGF

-588 KLGLPKN
+588 KLELPKN

-670 VRSPK
+670 VRSSK

-712 DLMEAFLKGR
+712 DLMDAFLKGR

-729 KALFGG
+729 KALFGE

-740 KRSIAKSI
+740 KRPIAKSI

-771 AKSYIEAYFKR
+771 AKSYTEAYFKR

-812 FDFTGANDYVK
+812 FDFTGANDHIK

-904 AFVANRWNELK
+904 AFMAKRWNELK
-915 G
+915 R

>member
-1 MEQPVIK
+1 MEEPVIK

-116 NGFEADDV
+116 SGFEADDV
-124 IASLATLSPYKTRIY
+124 IASLATISPYKTRIY
-139 SKDKDFNQLLSDKIA
+139 SKDKDFNQLLSDKIV

-160 EFLAKDCVEKYGI
+160 EFLVKDCVEKYGI

-207 QQLGSLEKIYEN
+207 QRLGSLEKIYEN

-253 GCIKEFDFLSCAFPS
+253 GCIKEFDFSSCAFPS

-300 ENTPLLDSM
+300 DNTPLL
-309 PILENAPILD
+309 ENTL
-319 SVPILENAPILDSVP
+319 

-341 KSRMIVLE
+341 KSRLIVLE
-349 SAAPLNAF
+349 NTEPLSAF
-357 LEKLKNPNARVFM
+357 LERLKKTNARIFM
-370 RLVLNKEKKV
+370 RLVLDKEKKV
-380 LALAFLLQ
+380 LALAFLYE

-409 ENAFSQMLQHAQIV
+409 QNAFFKMLQHAQII

-434 KAKYQVPLENIRI
+434 KAKYQVSLEDIRI

-465 EVLREYLKE
+465 EVLKQYLKE
-474 ELIPHEKIKDFKA
+474 ELIPHEKIKDFKTKS
-487 KAEKSEQL
+487 KAGKLEQL
-495 NTELNALKRLCE
+495 DMELNALKRLCE
-507 YFETGGLEEGLLT
+507 YFEKGGLEENLLA
-520 LARDIE
+520 LAREVE
-526 TPFVKVLMDMEFQGF
+526 TPFVKVLMGMEFQGF

-549 RLEQEFKDELKVLE
+549 RLEQEFKNELHVLE
-563 RQILDLIGVDFNL
+563 RQILELIGTNFNL
-576 NSPKQLGEVLYE
+576 NSPKQLSEILYE
-588 KLGLPKN
+588 KLELPKN
-595 KSHSTDEKNLLK
+595 KSHSTDEKSLLK

-712 DLMEAFLKGR
+712 DLMDAFLKGR

-729 KALFGG
+729 KALFGE

-812 FDFTGANDYVK
+812 FDFTGANDYIK

-838 ASDLLKLGMLKVSE
+838 TSDLLKLGMLKVSE

-870 IFEIEEKNAP
+870 IFEIEEKNAL

-904 AFVANRWNELK
+904 AFIAKRWNELK

>member
-1 MEQPVIK
+1 MEEPVIK

-15 DTFAYLFRSYYMS
+15 DTFAYLFRSYYMGT
-28 AKNKPLTNDKGFPTG
+28 KNKPLTNDKGFPTG

-71 QTKTKRAEKLGEY
+71 QTKTKRSEKLGEY

-116 NGFEADDV
+116 SGFEADDV
-124 IASLATLSPYKTRIY
+124 IASLATLSPYKTHIY

-207 QQLGSLEKIYEN
+207 QRLGSLEKIYEN

-253 GCIKEFDFLSCAFPS
+253 GCIKEFDFSSCAFPS

-300 ENTPLLDSM
+300 DNTPLL
-309 PILENAPILD
+309 ENT
-319 SVPILENAPILDSVP
+319 P

-341 KSRMIVLE
+341 KSRLIVLE
-349 SAAPLNAF
+349 NTEPLSAF
-357 LEKLKNPNARVFM
+357 LEKLEKTNARIFM
-370 RLVLNKEKKV
+370 RLALDKEKKV
-380 LALAFLLQ
+380 LALAFLYE

-409 ENAFSQMLQHAQIV
+409 QNAFFKMLQHAQII

-434 KAKYQVPLENIRI
+434 KAKYQVSLENIRI

-465 EVLREYLKE
+465 EVLKEYLKE
-474 ELIPHEKIKDFKA
+474 EWIPHEKIKDFKT
-487 KAEKSEQL
+487 KSKVEKSEQL
-495 NTELNALKRLCE
+495 DRELNALKRLCE
-507 YFETGGLEEGLLT
+507 YFEKGGLEEGLLA
-520 LARDIE
+520 LAREVE
-526 TPFVKVLMDMEFQGF
+526 TPFMKVLMGMEFQGF

-549 RLEQEFKDELKVLE
+549 RLEQEFKNELHVLE
-563 RQILDLIGVDFNL
+563 RQILELIGVDFNL
-576 NSPKQLGEVLYE
+576 NSPKQLSEILYE
-588 KLGLPKN
+588 KLELPKN
-595 KSHSTDEKNLLK
+595 KSHSTDEKSLLK

-675 GLLIRKGFIASS
+675 GLLIRKGFISSS

-712 DLMEAFLKGR
+712 DLMDAFLKGR

-729 KALFGG
+729 KALFGE

-771 AKSYIEAYFKR
+771 AKSYTEAYFKR

-812 FDFTGANDYVK
+812 FDFTGANDYIK

-870 IFEIEEKNAP
+870 IFEIEEKNAL
-880 ELQQEIQRILN
+880 ELQREIQRILN

-904 AFVANRWNELK
+904 AFIAKRWNELK

>member
-1 MEQPVIK
+1 MEEPVIK

-50 MVKKFYKDR
+50 MVKKFYKDK

-116 NGFEADDV
+116 SGFEADDV

-207 QQLGSLEKIYEN
+207 QRLGSLEKIYEN

-229 KMYQALIQDKGSA
+229 KMYQALIQDKESA

-253 GCIKEFDFLSCAFPS
+253 GCIKEFDFSSCAFPS

-300 ENTPLLDSM
+300 DNAPASDNTPTL
-309 PILENAPILD
+309 
-319 SVPILENAPILDSVP
+319 
-334 ASDNAPK
+334 DNAPK

-349 SAAPLNAF
+349 NTELLSAF
-357 LEKLKNPNARVFM
+357 LEKLKKTNARIFM
-370 RLVLNKEKKV
+370 RLVLDKEKKV
-380 LALAFLLQ
+380 LALAFLLE

-409 ENAFSQMLQHAQIV
+409 QNAFFKMLQHAQII

-434 KAKYQVPLENIRI
+434 KAKYQVSLENIRI

-465 EVLREYLKE
+465 EVLKEYLKE
-474 ELIPHEKIKDFKA
+474 ELILHEKIKDFKTKS
-487 KAEKSEQL
+487 KAGKLEQL
-495 NTELNALKRLCE
+495 DMELNALKRLCE
-507 YFETGGLEEGLLT
+507 YFEKGGLEEGLLA
-520 LARDIE
+520 LAREVE
-526 TPFVKVLMDMEFQGF
+526 TPFVKVLMGMEFQGF

-549 RLEQEFKDELKVLE
+549 HLEQEFKNELHVLE
-563 RQILDLIGVDFNL
+563 RQILELIGANFNL
-576 NSPKQLGEVLYE
+576 NSPKQLSEVLYE
-588 KLGLPKN
+588 KLELPKN
-595 KSHSTDEKNLLK
+595 KSRSTDEKSLLK

-712 DLMEAFLKGR
+712 DLIDAFLKGR

-729 KALFGG
+729 KALFGE

-812 FDFTGANDYVK
+812 FDFTGANDYIK

-838 ASDLLKLGMLKVSE
+838 VSDLLKLGMLKVNE

-870 IFEIEEKNAP
+870 IFEIEEKNAL

>member
-1 MEQPVIK
+1 MEEPVIK

-71 QTKTKRAEKLGEY
+71 QTKTKRAEKLGKY

-116 NGFEADDV
+116 SGFEADDV

-207 QQLGSLEKIYEN
+207 QRLGSLEKIYEN

-229 KMYQALIQDKGSA
+229 KMYQALIQDKESA

-253 GCIKEFDFLSCAFPS
+253 GCIKEFDFSSCAFPS

-273 KIKDELKE
+273 KIKNELKE

-300 ENTPLLDSM
+300 DNAPLLD
-309 PILENAPILD
+309 NT
-319 SVPILENAPILDSVP
+319 P
-334 ASDNAPK
+334 ASENAPK

-349 SAAPLNAF
+349 NTASLSAF
-357 LEKLKNPNARVFM
+357 LEKLKNSNARIFM
-370 RLVLNKEKKV
+370 RLALDKEKKV
-380 LALAFLLQ
+380 LALAFLLE

-409 ENAFSQMLQHAQIV
+409 QNAFFKMLQHAQII

-434 KAKYQVPLENIRI
+434 KAKYQVSLENIRI

-465 EVLREYLKE
+465 EVLKQYLKE
-474 ELIPHEKIKDFKA
+474 ELILHEKIKDFKTKS
-487 KAEKSEQL
+487 KAEKLEQL
-495 NTELNALKRLCE
+495 DMELNALKRLCE
-507 YFETGGLEEGLLT
+507 YFEKGGLEENLLA
-520 LARDIE
+520 LAREVE
-526 TPFVKVLMDMEFQGF
+526 TPFMKVLMGMEFQGF

-549 RLEQEFKDELKVLE
+549 RLEQEFKNELHVLE
-563 RQILDLIGVDFNL
+563 RQILDLIGADFNL
-576 NSPKQLGEVLYE
+576 NSPKQLSEILYE
-588 KLGLPKN
+588 KLELPQN
-595 KSHSTDEKNLLK
+595 KSHSTDEKSLLK

-712 DLMEAFLKGR
+712 DLMDAFLKGR

-729 KALFGG
+729 KALFGE

-812 FDFTGANDYVK
+812 FDFTGANDYIK

-870 IFEIEEKNAP
+870 IFEIEEKNAL

-904 AFVANRWNELK
+904 AFIAKRWNELK

>member
-50 MVKKFYKDR
+50 MVKKFYKDK

-71 QTKTKRAEKLGEY
+71 QTKTKRAEKLGGY

-107 KMGFTCVEV
+107 KMGFVCVEIS
-116 NGFEADDV
+116 GFEADDV
-124 IASLATLSPYKTRIY
+124 IATLATLSPYKTRIY

-154 LFDGKT
+154 LFDGKM

-229 KMYQALIQDKGSA
+229 KMYQALIQDKESA

-253 GCIKEFDFLSCAFPS
+253 GCIQEFDFLSCTFPS

-300 ENTPLLDSM
+300 EN
-309 PILENAPILD
+309 APT
-319 SVPILENAPILDSVP
+319 SDSVP
-334 ASDNAPK
+334 ALDNAPT

-349 SAAPLNAF
+349 NTELLSMF

-370 RLVLNKEKKV
+370 RLVLDKDKKV
-380 LALAFLLQ
+380 LALAFLYE

-409 ENAFSQMLQHAQIV
+409 ENAFSQMLQHACII

-457 NPEKVGFD
+457 NPEKVGLD
-465 EVLREYLKE
+465 EALKEYLKE
-474 ELIPHEKIKDFKA
+474 DLIPHEKIKDFKT
-487 KAEKSEQL
+487 KAEKLELLSV
-495 NTELNALKRLCE
+495 ELNALKRLCE
-507 YFETGGLEEGLLT
+507 YFEKGGLEEGLLT
-520 LARDIE
+520 LAREVE
-526 TPFVKVLMDMEFQGF
+526 TPFMKVLMGMEFQGF

-549 RLEQEFKDELKVLE
+549 RLEQEFKNELHVLE

-588 KLGLPKN
+588 KLELPKN

-634 LLRLKD
+634 LLCLKD

-670 VRSPK
+670 VRSSK

-729 KALFGG
+729 KALFGEE
-735 DLAKE
+735 LAKE

-762 ETLNIPLNE
+762 ETLNISLNE

-812 FDFTGANDYVK
+812 FDFNGVNDYVK

-870 IFEIEEKNAP
+870 IFEIEEKNAL

-904 AFVANRWNELK
+904 AFVAKRWNELK

>member
-1 MEQPVIK
+1 MEEPVIK

-15 DTFAYLFRSYYMS
+15 DTFAYLFRSYYMG

-71 QTKTKRAEKLGEY
+71 QTKTKRSEKLGEY

-116 NGFEADDV
+116 SGFEADDV

-207 QQLGSLEKIYEN
+207 QRLGSLEKIYEN

-253 GCIKEFDFLSCAFPS
+253 GCIKEFDFSSCAFPS

-300 ENTPLLDSM
+300 DNTPLL
-309 PILENAPILD
+309 ENT
-319 SVPILENAPILDSVP
+319 P

-341 KSRMIVLE
+341 KSRLIVLE
-349 SAAPLNAF
+349 NTEPLSTF
-357 LEKLKNPNARVFM
+357 LEKLKKTNARIFM
-370 RLVLNKEKKV
+370 RLALDKEKKV
-380 LALAFLLQ
+380 LALAFLYE

-409 ENAFSQMLQHAQIV
+409 QNAFFKMLQHAQII

-434 KAKYQVPLENIRI
+434 KAKYQVSLENIRI

-465 EVLREYLKE
+465 EVLKEYLKE
-474 ELIPHEKIKDFKA
+474 ELIPHEKIKDFKTKS
-487 KAEKSEQL
+487 KAGKLEQL
-495 NTELNALKRLCE
+495 DRELNALKRLCE
-507 YFETGGLEEGLLT
+507 YFEKGGLEEGLLA
-520 LARDIE
+520 LAREVE
-526 TPFVKVLMDMEFQGF
+526 TPFVKVLMGMEFQGF

-549 RLEQEFKDELKVLE
+549 RLEQEFKNELHVLE

-576 NSPKQLGEVLYE
+576 NSPKQLSEILYE
-588 KLGLPKN
+588 KLELPQN
-595 KSHSTDEKNLLK
+595 KSHSTDEKSLLK

-712 DLMEAFLKGR
+712 DLMDAFLKGR

-729 KALFGG
+729 KALFGE

-812 FDFTGANDYVK
+812 FDFTGANDYIK

-870 IFEIEEKNAP
+870 IFEIEEKNAL
-880 ELQQEIQRILN
+880 ELQREIQRILN

-904 AFVANRWNELK
+904 AFIAKRWNELK

>member
-50 MVKKFYKDR
+50 MVKKFYKDK

-71 QTKTKRAEKLGEY
+71 QAKTKRAEKLGEY

-116 NGFEADDV
+116 SGFEADDV

-139 SKDKDFNQLLSDKIA
+139 SKDKDFNQLLSDKIV

-160 EFLAKDCVEKYGI
+160 EFLAEDCVKKYGI

-207 QQLGSLEKIYEN
+207 QRLGSLEKIYEN

-229 KMYQALIQDKGSA
+229 KMYQALIQDKESA

-253 GCIKEFDFLSCAFPS
+253 GCIKEFDFSSCAFPS

-300 ENTPLLDSM
+300 D
-309 PILENAPILD
+309 NAPASD
-319 SVPILENAPILDSVP
+319 SVPIL
-334 ASDNAPK
+334 DNAPALDSTPK
-341 KSRMIVLE
+341 KSCMIVLE
-349 SAAPLNAF
+349 SAEPLSMF
-357 LEKLKNPNARVFM
+357 LEKLKNPNARVFA
-370 RLVLNKEKKV
+370 RLVLDKEKKV
-380 LALAFLLQ
+380 LALAFLYE

-409 ENAFSQMLQHAQIV
+409 ENAFSQMLQHVQIV

-465 EVLREYLKE
+465 EVLKEYLKE
-474 ELIPHEKIKDFKA
+474 ELVPHEKIKDFKT
-487 KAEKSEQL
+487 KAEKLELLSA
-495 NTELNALKRLCE
+495 ELNALKRLCE
-507 YFETGGLEEGLLT
+507 YFEKGGLEEGLLA
-520 LARDIE
+520 LAREVE
-526 TPFVKVLMDMEFQGF
+526 TPFVKVLMGMEFQGF

-549 RLEQEFKDELKVLE
+549 RLEQEFKNELHVLE

-607 ILDKHPSIALILEYR
+607 ILDKHQSIPLILEYR

-782 FPSIKDYLNRMKEEI
+782 FPSIKDYLNGMKEEI

-904 AFVANRWNELK
+904 AFMAKRWNELK

>member
-1 MEQPVIK
+1 MEEPVIK

-50 MVKKFYKDR
+50 MVKKFYKDK

-116 NGFEADDV
+116 SGFEADDV

-207 QQLGSLEKIYEN
+207 QRLGSLEKIYEN

-253 GCIKEFDFLSCAFPS
+253 GCIKEFDFSSCAFPS

-300 ENTPLLDSM
+300 DNTPLLD
-309 PILENAPILD
+309 NT
-319 SVPILENAPILDSVP
+319 P

-349 SAAPLNAF
+349 NTEPLSAF
-357 LEKLKNPNARVFM
+357 LEKLKKTNARIFM
-370 RLVLNKEKKV
+370 RLVLDKEKKV
-380 LALAFLLQ
+380 LALALLLE

-409 ENAFSQMLQHAQIV
+409 QNAFFKMLQHAQII

-434 KAKYQVPLENIRI
+434 KAKYQVSLEDIRI

-465 EVLREYLKE
+465 EVLKEYLKE
-474 ELIPHEKIKDFKA
+474 ELILHEKIKDFKTKS
-487 KAEKSEQL
+487 KAEKLEQL
-495 NTELNALKRLCE
+495 DMELNALKRLCE
-507 YFETGGLEEGLLT
+507 YFEKGGLEEGLLA
-520 LARDIE
+520 LAREVE
-526 TPFVKVLMDMEFQGF
+526 TPFVKVLMGMEFQGF

-549 RLEQEFKDELKVLE
+549 RLEQEFKNELHVLE
-563 RQILDLIGVDFNL
+563 RQILELIGVDFNL
-576 NSPKQLGEVLYE
+576 NSPKQLSEILYE
-588 KLGLPKN
+588 KLELPQN
-595 KSHSTDEKNLLK
+595 KSRSTDEKSLLK

-712 DLMEAFLKGR
+712 DLMDAFLKGR

-729 KALFGG
+729 KALFGE

-812 FDFTGANDYVK
+812 FDFTGANDYIK

-870 IFEIEEKNAP
+870 IFEIEEKNAL

-904 AFVANRWNELK
+904 AFIAKRWNELK

>member
-1 MEQPVIK
+1 MEELK

-116 NGFEADDV
+116 SGFEADDV
-124 IASLATLSPYKTRIY
+124 IASLATISPYKTRIY

-207 QQLGSLEKIYEN
+207 QRLGSLEKIYEN

-229 KMYQALIQDKGSA
+229 KMYQALIQDKESA

-253 GCIKEFDFLSCAFPS
+253 GCIKEFDFSSCAFPS

-300 ENTPLLDSM
+300 DNAPLLENTP
-309 PILENAPILD
+309 IL
-319 SVPILENAPILDSVP
+319 
-334 ASDNAPK
+334 DNAPK

-349 SAAPLNAF
+349 NTEPLSAF
-357 LEKLKNPNARVFM
+357 LEKLKKTNARIFM
-370 RLVLNKEKKV
+370 RLALDKEKKV
-380 LALAFLLQ
+380 LALAFLYE

-409 ENAFSQMLQHAQIV
+409 QNAFFKMLQHAQII

-434 KAKYQVPLENIRI
+434 KAKYQVSLEGIRI

-465 EVLREYLKE
+465 EVLKEYLKE
-474 ELIPHEKIKDFKA
+474 EWIPHEKIKDFKTKS
-487 KAEKSEQL
+487 KAGKLEQL
-495 NTELNALKRLCE
+495 DMELNALKRLCE
-507 YFETGGLEEGLLT
+507 YFEKGGLEENLLS
-520 LARDIE
+520 LAREVE
-526 TPFVKVLMDMEFQGF
+526 TPFVKVLIGMEFQGF

-549 RLEQEFKDELKVLE
+549 RLEQEFKNELHVLE
-563 RQILDLIGVDFNL
+563 CQILELIGANFNL
-576 NSPKQLGEVLYE
+576 NSPKQLSEILYE
-588 KLGLPKN
+588 KLELPKN
-595 KSHSTDEKNLLK
+595 KSHSTDEKSLLK

-712 DLMEAFLKGR
+712 DLMDAFLKGR

-729 KALFGG
+729 KALFGE

-812 FDFTGANDYVK
+812 FDFTGANDYIK

-870 IFEIEEKNAP
+870 IFEIEEKNAL

-904 AFVANRWNELK
+904 AFMAKRWNELK

>member
-1 MEQPVIK
+1 MEEPVIK

-15 DTFAYLFRSYYMS
+15 DTFAYLFRSYYMG
-28 AKNKPLTNDKGFPTG
+28 AKNKPLTNVKGFPTG

-116 NGFEADDV
+116 SGFEADDV

-160 EFLAKDCVEKYGI
+160 EFLVKDCVEKYGI

-207 QQLGSLEKIYEN
+207 QRLGSLEKIYEN

-229 KMYQALIQDKGSA
+229 KMYQALIQDKESA

-253 GCIKEFDFLSCAFPS
+253 GCIKEFDFSSCAFPN

-291 ENSPTPLIL
+291 ENSPKPLIL
-300 ENTPLLDSM
+300 DNAPLLD
-309 PILENAPILD
+309 N
-319 SVPILENAPILDSVP
+319 VPLL
-334 ASDNAPK
+334 DNAPK

-349 SAAPLNAF
+349 NTAPLSAF
-357 LEKLKNPNARVFM
+357 LEKLKKTNARIFM
-370 RLVLNKEKKV
+370 RLVLDKEKKV
-380 LALAFLLQ
+380 LALAFLYEN
-388 DQGYFLP
+388 QGYFLP

-409 ENAFSQMLQHAQIV
+409 QNAFSQMLQHAQII

-434 KAKYQVPLENIRI
+434 KAKYQVSLENIRI

-465 EVLREYLKE
+465 EVLKEYLKE
-474 ELIPHEKIKDFKA
+474 ELIPHEKIKDFKTKS
-487 KAEKSEQL
+487 KAGKSEQL
-495 NTELNALKRLCE
+495 DRELNALKRLCE
-507 YFETGGLEEGLLT
+507 YFEKGGLEEGLLA
-520 LARDIE
+520 LAREVE
-526 TPFVKVLMDMEFQGF
+526 TPFMKVLMGMEFQGF

-549 RLEQEFKDELKVLE
+549 RLEQEFKNELHVLE

-576 NSPKQLGEVLYE
+576 NSPKQLSEILYE
-588 KLGLPKN
+588 KLELPKN
-595 KSHSTDEKNLLK
+595 KSRSTDEKSLLK

-712 DLMEAFLKGR
+712 DLMDAFLKGR

-729 KALFGG
+729 KALFGE

-762 ETLNIPLNE
+762 ETLNISLNE

-782 FPSIKDYLNRMKEEI
+782 FPSIKDYLNGMKEEI

-891 DEVYPLRVPLETS
+891 DEVYALRVPLETS

>member
-28 AKNKPLTNDKGFPTG
+28 AKDKPLTNDKGFPTG

-116 NGFEADDV
+116 SGFEADDV

-160 EFLAKDCVEKYGI
+160 EFLVKDCVEKYGI

-229 KMYQALIQDKGSA
+229 KMYQALIQDKESA

-253 GCIKEFDFLSCAFPS
+253 GCIKEFDFLSCTFPS

-300 ENTPLLDSM
+300 EN
-309 PILENAPILD
+309 
-319 SVPILENAPILDSVP
+319 
-334 ASDNAPK
+334 ASALDNAPK

-349 SAAPLNAF
+349 SAAPLSAF
-357 LEKLKNPNARVFM
+357 LERLKKTNARIFA
-370 RLVLNKEKKV
+370 RLVLDKEKKV
-380 LALAFLLQ
+380 LALAFSLEN
-388 DQGYFLP
+388 QGYFLP

-409 ENAFSQMLQHAQIV
+409 QNAFSQMLQHAQII

-434 KAKYQVPLENIRI
+434 KAKYQVSLENIRI

-457 NPEKVGFD
+457 NPEKVGLD
-465 EVLREYLKE
+465 EALKEYLKE
-474 ELIPHEKIKDFKA
+474 ELILHETIKDFKTKS
-487 KAEKSEQL
+487 KAEKLEQL
-495 NTELNALKRLCE
+495 DRELNALKRLCA
-507 YFETGGLEEGLLT
+507 YFEKGGLEEGLLA
-520 LARDIE
+520 LAREVE
-526 TPFVKVLMDMEFQGF
+526 TPFVKVLMGMESQGF

-549 RLEQEFKDELKVLE
+549 HLEQEFKDELKVLE
-563 RQILDLIGVDFNL
+563 RQILELIGVDFNL
-576 NSPKQLGEVLYE
+576 NSPKQLGEILYE
-588 KLGLPKN
+588 KLELPKN
-595 KSHSTDEKNLLK
+595 KSRSTDEKSLLK

-634 LLRLKD
+634 LLRLKG

-670 VRSPK
+670 VRSSK

-712 DLMEAFLKGR
+712 DLMDAFLKGR

-729 KALFGG
+729 KALFGE

-904 AFVANRWNELK
+904 AFVAKRWNELK

>member
-1 MEQPVIK
+1 MEELK

-50 MVKKFYKDR
+50 MVKKFYKDK

-71 QTKTKRAEKLGEY
+71 QIKTKRAEKLGEY

-116 NGFEADDV
+116 SGFEADDV

-207 QQLGSLEKIYEN
+207 QRLGSLEKIYEN

-229 KMYQALIQDKGSA
+229 KMYQALIQDKESA

-253 GCIKEFDFLSCAFPS
+253 GCIKEFDFSSCAFPS

-300 ENTPLLDSM
+300 DNTPLLDNTPAS
-309 PILENAPILD
+309 ENAL
-319 SVPILENAPILDSVP
+319 
-334 ASDNAPK
+334 K

-349 SAAPLNAF
+349 NTAPLSAF
-357 LEKLKNPNARVFM
+357 LEKLKKTNARIFM
-370 RLVLNKEKKV
+370 RLVLDKEKKV
-380 LALAFLLQ
+380 LALAFLYE

-409 ENAFSQMLQHAQIV
+409 QNAFFKMLQHAQIV

-434 KAKYQVPLENIRI
+434 KAKYQVSLENIRI

-465 EVLREYLKE
+465 EVLKEYLKE
-474 ELIPHEKIKDFKA
+474 EWIPHEKIKDFKTKS
-487 KAEKSEQL
+487 KAGKLEQL
-495 NTELNALKRLCE
+495 DRELNALKRLCE
-507 YFETGGLEEGLLT
+507 YFEKGELEENLLA
-520 LARDIE
+520 LAREVE
-526 TPFVKVLMDMEFQGF
+526 TPFVKVLMGMEFQGF

-549 RLEQEFKDELKVLE
+549 RLEQEFKNELHVLE

-576 NSPKQLGEVLYE
+576 NSPKQLSEILYE
-588 KLGLPKN
+588 KLELPQN
-595 KSHSTDEKNLLK
+595 KSRSTDEKSLLK

-712 DLMEAFLKGR
+712 DLMDAFLKGR

-729 KALFGG
+729 KALFGE

-812 FDFTGANDYVK
+812 FDFTGANDYIK

-870 IFEIEEKNAP
+870 IFEIEEKNAL

>member
-1 MEQPVIK
+1 MEELK

-28 AKNKPLTNDKGFPTG
+28 AKNKPLTNVKGFPTG

-107 KMGFTCVEV
+107 KMGFVCVEV

-207 QQLGSLEKIYEN
+207 QRLGSLENIYEN

-229 KMYQALIQDKGSA
+229 KMYQALIQDKASA

-300 ENTPLLDSM
+300 D
-309 PILENAPILD
+309 NAPASD
-319 SVPILENAPILDSVP
+319 SVPILDNAPALDS
-334 ASDNAPK
+334 APK

-349 SAAPLNAF
+349 SAEPLSMF
-357 LEKLKNPNARVFM
+357 LEKLKNSNARIFA

-380 LALAFLLQ
+380 LALAFLLE

-409 ENAFSQMLQHAQIV
+409 ENAFSQMLQHACII

-434 KAKYQVPLENIRI
+434 KAKYQVSLENIRI

-465 EVLREYLKE
+465 EVLKEYLKE
-474 ELIPHEKIKDFKA
+474 ELVPHEKIKDFKTKS
-487 KAEKSEQL
+487 KAEKLEQL
-495 NTELNALKRLCE
+495 DMELNALKRLCE
-507 YFETGGLEEGLLT
+507 YFEKGGLEENLLA
-520 LARDIE
+520 LAGGVE
-526 TPFVKVLMDMEFQGF
+526 TPFVKVLMGMEFQGF

-549 RLEQEFKDELKVLE
+549 RLEQEFKNELHVLE

-576 NSPKQLGEVLYE
+576 NSPKQLGEVLYD

-607 ILDKHPSIALILEYR
+607 ILDKHPSIPLILEYR

-812 FDFTGANDYVK
+812 FDFTGANDYIK

-870 IFEIEEKNAP
+870 IFEIEEKNAL

>member
-116 NGFEADDV
+116 GGFEADDV

-207 QQLGSLEKIYEN
+207 QRLGSLEKIYKN
-219 LDLAKNLLSP
+219 LDLVKNLLSP
-229 KMYQALIQDKGSA
+229 KMYQALIQDKASA

-291 ENSPTPLIL
+291 ENSPLI
-300 ENTPLLDSM
+300 
-309 PILENAPILD
+309 IENAPILD
-319 SVPILENAPILDSVP
+319 STPALDNAPT
-334 ASDNAPK
+334 SDNAPK

-349 SAAPLNAF
+349 SVAPLSMF
-357 LEKLKNPNARVFM
+357 LEKLENPNARIFA

-380 LALAFLLQ
+380 LALAFLYE

-409 ENAFSQMLQHAQIV
+409 QNAFFKMLQHAQIV

-434 KAKYQVPLENIRI
+434 KAKYQVSLENIRI

-465 EVLREYLKE
+465 EVLKEYLKE
-474 ELIPHEKIKDFKA
+474 ELIPHEKIKDFKTTS
-487 KAEKSEQL
+487 KAEKLELLSV
-495 NTELNALKRLCE
+495 ELNALKRLCE
-507 YFETGGLEEGLLT
+507 YFEKGGLEEGLLA
-520 LARDIE
+520 LASGIE
-526 TPFVKVLMDMEFQGF
+526 TPFMKVLMGMEFQGF

-782 FPSIKDYLNRMKEEI
+782 FPSIKDYLNGMKEEI

>member
-1 MEQPVIK
+1 MMEQPVIK

-71 QTKTKRAEKLGEY
+71 QTKTKRSEKLGEY

-107 KMGFTCVEV
+107 KMGFTCVEIS
-116 NGFEADDV
+116 GFEADDV
-124 IASLATLSPYKTRIY
+124 IASLATLSPYKTCIY

-189 DNYKGVKGIGSK
+189 DNYKGIKGIGSK

-207 QQLGSLEKIYEN
+207 QQLGSLENIYEN

-291 ENSPTPLIL
+291 ENSPAPLIL
-300 ENTPLLDSM
+300 D
-309 PILENAPILD
+309 NAPL
-319 SVPILENAPILDSVP
+319 LDSVP
-334 ASDNAPK
+334 ALDNAPK
-341 KSRMIVLE
+341 KSCMIVLE
-349 SAAPLNAF
+349 NTAPLNAF
-357 LEKLKNPNARVFM
+357 LEKLEKTKARIFA
-370 RLVLNKEKKV
+370 RLVLDKEKKV
-380 LALAFLLQ
+380 LALAFLFK

-395 LEEALFSPFSLEFL
+395 LEEALFSPFSSEFL
-409 ENAFSQMLQHAQIV
+409 QNAFFKMLQHAQIV

-457 NPEKVGFD
+457 DPEKVGFD
-465 EVLREYLKE
+465 EVLKEYLKE
-474 ELIPHEKIKDFKA
+474 KLIPHEKIKDFKTKS
-487 KAEKSEQL
+487 KAEKLEQL
-495 NTELNALKRLCE
+495 DMELNALKRLCE
-507 YFETGGLEEGLLT
+507 YFEKGGLEEGLLA
-520 LARDIE
+520 LAREVE
-526 TPFVKVLMDMEFQGF
+526 TPFVKVLMGMEFQGF

-549 RLEQEFKDELKVLE
+549 HLEQEFKNELHVLE
-563 RQILDLIGVDFNL
+563 RQILELIGVDFNL
-576 NSPKQLGEVLYE
+576 NSPKQLSEILYE
-588 KLGLPKN
+588 KLELPKN
-595 KSHSTDEKNLLK
+595 KSHSTDEKSLLK

-670 VRSPK
+670 VRSSK

-904 AFVANRWNELK
+904 AFVAKRWNELK

>member
-1 MEQPVIK
+1 MEEPVIK

-15 DTFAYLFRSYYMS
+15 DTFAYLFRSYYMG
-28 AKNKPLTNDKGFPTG
+28 AKNKALTNDKGFPTG

-116 NGFEADDV
+116 SGFEADDV

-207 QQLGSLEKIYEN
+207 QRLGSLEKIYEN

-229 KMYQALIQDKGSA
+229 KMYQALIQDKESA

-253 GCIKEFDFLSCAFPS
+253 GCIKEFDFLSCAFPN

-300 ENTPLLDSM
+300 DNAPLLENTPLLD
-309 PILENAPILD
+309 NT
-319 SVPILENAPILDSVP
+319 
-334 ASDNAPK
+334 PK

-349 SAAPLNAF
+349 NTEPLSAF
-357 LEKLKNPNARVFM
+357 LEKLKKTNARIFM
-370 RLVLNKEKKV
+370 RLVLDKEKKV
-380 LALAFLLQ
+380 LALAFLLE

-409 ENAFSQMLQHAQIV
+409 QNAFFKILQHAQII

-434 KAKYQVPLENIRI
+434 KAKYQVSLENIRI

-465 EVLREYLKE
+465 EVLKEYLKE
-474 ELIPHEKIKDFKA
+474 EWIPHEKIKDFKTKS

-495 NTELNALKRLCE
+495 DRELNALKRLCE
-507 YFETGGLEEGLLT
+507 YFEKGGLEEGLLA
-520 LARDIE
+520 LAKE
-526 TPFVKVLMDMEFQGF
+526 VEVPFVKVLMGMEFQGF

-549 RLEQEFKDELKVLE
+549 RLEQEFKNELHVLE
-563 RQILDLIGVDFNL
+563 RQILELIGVDFNL
-576 NSPKQLGEVLYE
+576 NSPKQLSEILYE
-588 KLGLPKN
+588 KLELPQN
-595 KSHSTDEKNLLK
+595 KSRSTDEKNLLK

-675 GLLIRKGFIASS
+675 GLLIRKGFISSS

-712 DLMEAFLKGR
+712 DLMDAFLKGR

-729 KALFGG
+729 KALFGE

-762 ETLNIPLNE
+762 ETLNIPLSE
-771 AKSYIEAYFKR
+771 AKSYIEAYFRR

-812 FDFTGANDYVK
+812 FDFTGANDYIK

-870 IFEIEEKNAP
+870 IFEIEEKNAL
-880 ELQQEIQRILN
+880 ELQREIQRILN

-904 AFVANRWNELK
+904 AFIAKRWNELK

>member
-1 MEQPVIK
+1 MEEPVIK

-50 MVKKFYKDR
+50 MVKKFYKDK

-71 QTKTKRAEKLGEY
+71 QAKTKRAEKLGEY

-107 KMGFTCVEV
+107 KMGFTCVEIS
-116 NGFEADDV
+116 GFEADDV
-124 IASLATLSPYKTRIY
+124 IATLATLSPYKTRIY

-160 EFLAKDCVEKYGI
+160 EFLAKDCVKKYGI

-189 DNYKGVKGIGSK
+189 DNYKGIKGIGSK

-229 KMYQALIQDKGSA
+229 KMYQALIQDKKSA

-291 ENSPTPLIL
+291 ENSPLIV
-300 ENTPLLDSM
+300 
-309 PILENAPILD
+309 ENAPASD
-319 SVPILENAPILDSVP
+319 NAPAL
-334 ASDNAPK
+334 DNAPK
-341 KSRMIVLE
+341 KSRLIVLE
-349 SAAPLNAF
+349 NTVSFSMF

-409 ENAFSQMLQHAQIV
+409 QNAFSQMLQHAQII

-434 KAKYQVPLENIRI
+434 KAKYQVSLENICI

-465 EVLREYLKE
+465 EVLKEYLKE
-474 ELIPHEKIKDFKA
+474 ELIPHEKIKDFKTKS
-487 KAEKSEQL
+487 KAGKLEQL
-495 NTELNALKRLCE
+495 DRELNALKRLCA
-507 YFETGGLEEGLLT
+507 YFEKGGLEENLLA
-520 LARDIE
+520 LAREVE
-526 TPFVKVLMDMEFQGF
+526 TPFVKVLMGMEFQGF
-541 KIDAPYFK
+541 KIDVPYFK
-549 RLEQEFKDELKVLE
+549 RLEQEFKNELHVLE
-563 RQILDLIGVDFNL
+563 RQILELIGVDFNL
-576 NSPKQLGEVLYE
+576 NSPKQLSEILYE
-588 KLGLPKN
+588 KLELPQN
-595 KSHSTDEKNLLK
+595 KSRSTDEKSLLK

-712 DLMEAFLKGR
+712 DLMDAFLKGR

-812 FDFTGANDYVK
+812 FDFTGVNDYVK

-838 ASDLLKLGMLKVSE
+838 TSDLLKLGMLKVSE

>member
-107 KMGFTCVEV
+107 KMGFTCVEIS
-116 NGFEADDV
+116 GFEADDV

-160 EFLAKDCVEKYGI
+160 EFLVKDCVEKYGI

-219 LDLAKNLLSP
+219 LDLVKNLLSP

-291 ENSPTPLIL
+291 ENSPLIV
-300 ENTPLLDSM
+300 ENAPLLD
-309 PILENAPILD
+309 NAPTL
-319 SVPILENAPILDSVP
+319 
-334 ASDNAPK
+334 DNAPK
-341 KSRMIVLE
+341 KSRLIVLE
-349 SAAPLNAF
+349 SAASFSMF

-370 RLVLNKEKKV
+370 RLVLDKDKKV

-388 DQGYFLP
+388 EQGYFLP
-395 LEEALFSPFSLEFL
+395 LEEALFSPFSVEFL
-409 ENAFSQMLQHAQIV
+409 QNAFSQILQHACII

-434 KAKYQVPLENIRI
+434 RAKYQVSLENIRI

-465 EVLREYLKE
+465 EVLKEYLKE
-474 ELIPHEKIKDFKA
+474 DLVSHEKIKDFKI
-487 KAEKSEQL
+487 KAEKLELLSV
-495 NTELNALKRLCE
+495 ELNALKRLCE
-507 YFETGGLEEGLLT
+507 YFEKGGLEENLLA
-520 LARDIE
+520 LAREVE
-526 TPFVKVLMDMEFQGF
+526 TPFMKVLMGMEFQGF

-549 RLEQEFKDELKVLE
+549 RLEQEFKNELHVLE

-576 NSPKQLGEVLYE
+576 NSPKQLSEILYE
-588 KLGLPKN
+588 KLELPKN

-607 ILDKHPSIALILEYR
+607 ILDKHPSIPLILEYR

-729 KALFGG
+729 RALFGE

-812 FDFTGANDYVK
+812 FDFNGVNDYIK
-823 GNYLREGVNAIFQGS
+823 SNYLREGVNAIFQGS

-904 AFVANRWNELK
+904 AFIAKRWNELK

>member
-1 MEQPVIK
+1 MEEPVIK

-50 MVKKFYKDR
+50 MIKKFYKDR

-116 NGFEADDV
+116 SGFEADDV

-160 EFLAKDCVEKYGI
+160 EFLVKDCVEKYGI

-207 QQLGSLEKIYEN
+207 QRLGSLEKIYEN
-219 LDLAKNLLSP
+219 LDLAKSLLSP
-229 KMYQALIQDKGSA
+229 KMYQALIQDKESA

-253 GCIKEFDFLSCAFPS
+253 GCIKEFDFSSCAFPS

-300 ENTPLLDSM
+300 D
-309 PILENAPILD
+309 NAPAL
-319 SVPILENAPILDSVP
+319 
-334 ASDNAPK
+334 DNAPK
-341 KSRMIVLE
+341 KSCMIVLE
-349 SAAPLNAF
+349 NPAPLSMF
-357 LEKLKNPNARVFM
+357 LEKLEKTNARIFM
-370 RLVLNKEKKV
+370 RLALDKEKKV
-380 LALAFLLQ
+380 LALAFLYE

-409 ENAFSQMLQHAQIV
+409 QNAFFKILQHAQII

-434 KAKYQVPLENIRI
+434 KAKYQVSLENIRI

-465 EVLREYLKE
+465 EVLKEYLKE
-474 ELIPHEKIKDFKA
+474 ELVPHEKIKDFKTKS
-487 KAEKSEQL
+487 KAGKLEQL
-495 NTELNALKRLCE
+495 DMELNALKRLCE
-507 YFETGGLEEGLLT
+507 YFEKGGLEEGLLV
-520 LARDIE
+520 LAREVE
-526 TPFVKVLMDMEFQGF
+526 TPFMKVLMGMEFQGF

-549 RLEQEFKDELKVLE
+549 RLEQEFKNELHVLE
-563 RQILDLIGVDFNL
+563 RQILELIGVDFNL
-576 NSPKQLGEVLYE
+576 NSPKQLSEILYE
-588 KLGLPKN
+588 KLELPQS
-595 KSHSTDEKNLLK
+595 KSRSTDEKSLLK

-634 LLRLKD
+634 LLCLKD

-712 DLMEAFLKGR
+712 DLMDAFLKGR

-729 KALFGG
+729 KALFGE

-812 FDFTGANDYVK
+812 FDFTGANDYIK

-870 IFEIEEKNAP
+870 IFEIEEKNAL

-904 AFVANRWNELK
+904 AFIAKRWNELK

>member
-43 LLTGLVG
+43 LLMGLVG
-50 MVKKFYKDR
+50 MVKKFYKDK
-59 KNMPFIVFALES
+59 KNMLFIVFALES

-107 KMGFTCVEV
+107 KMGFTCVEIS
-116 NGFEADDV
+116 GFEADDV
-124 IASLATLSPYKTRIY
+124 IATLATLSPYKTRIY
-139 SKDKDFNQLLSDKIA
+139 SKDKDFNQLLSDKIT

-189 DNYKGVKGIGSK
+189 DNYKGIKGIGSK

-229 KMYQALIQDKGSA
+229 KMYQALIQDKESA

-291 ENSPTPLIL
+291 ENSPLIV
-300 ENTPLLDSM
+300 
-309 PILENAPILD
+309 ENAPASD
-319 SVPILENAPILDSVP
+319 SAPISDSAP
-334 ASDNAPK
+334 TLDNAPK
-341 KSRMIVLE
+341 KSRLIVLE
-349 SAAPLNAF
+349 STAPFSAF

-370 RLVLNKEKKV
+370 RLVLDKEKKV

-409 ENAFSQMLQHAQIV
+409 QNAFSQILQHACII

-434 KAKYQVPLENIRI
+434 KAKYQVSLENIRI

-465 EVLREYLKE
+465 EVLKEYLKE
-474 ELIPHEKIKDFKA
+474 DLIPHEKIKDFKTTS
-487 KAEKSEQL
+487 KAEKSEL
-495 NTELNALKRLCE
+495 LSVELNALKRLCE
-507 YFETGGLEEGLLT
+507 YFEKGGLEEGLLT
-520 LARDIE
+520 LASGIE
-526 TPFVKVLMDMEFQGF
+526 TPFMKVLINMEFQGF
-541 KIDAPYFK
+541 KIDAPYLK

-576 NSPKQLGEVLYE
+576 NSPKQLGEVLYD

-607 ILDKHPSIALILEYR
+607 ILDKHPSISLILEYR

-729 KALFGG
+729 KALFGE

-740 KRSIAKSI
+740 KRFIAKSI

-762 ETLNIPLNE
+762 ETLNIPLSE

-782 FPSIKDYLNRMKEEI
+782 FPSIKDYLNGMREEI

-812 FDFTGANDYVK
+812 FDFNGVNDYVK

>member
-28 AKNKPLTNDKGFPTG
+28 AKTKPLTNNKGFPTG

-50 MVKKFYKDR
+50 MVKKFYKDK

-107 KMGFTCVEV
+107 KMGFTCVEMS
-116 NGFEADDV
+116 GFEADDV

-189 DNYKGVKGIGSK
+189 DNYKGIKGIGSK

-219 LDLAKNLLSP
+219 LDLVKNLLSP
-229 KMYQALIQDKGSA
+229 KMYQALIQDKESA

-253 GCIKEFDFLSCAFPS
+253 GCIKEFDFSSCAFPS

-291 ENSPTPLIL
+291 EKSPLIV
-300 ENTPLLDSM
+300 
-309 PILENAPILD
+309 ENAPI
-319 SVPILENAPILDSVP
+319 SDSVP
-334 ASDNAPK
+334 ALENAPK

-349 SAAPLNAF
+349 NTELLSMF

-370 RLVLNKEKKV
+370 RLVLDKDKKI

-409 ENAFSQMLQHAQIV
+409 QNAFSQMLQHACII

-434 KAKYQVPLENIRI
+434 KAKYQVSLENIRI

-465 EVLREYLKE
+465 EVLKKYLKE
-474 ELIPHEKIKDFKA
+474 DLIPHEKIKDFKTKS
-487 KAEKSEQL
+487 KAEKSELL

-507 YFETGGLEEGLLT
+507 YFEKGGLEEGLLT
-520 LARDIE
+520 LAKGIE
-526 TPFVKVLMDMEFQGF
+526 TPFMKVLMGMEFQGF

-549 RLEQEFKDELKVLE
+549 RLEQEFKDELNVLE

-576 NSPKQLGEVLYE
+576 NSPKQLSEVLYE

-607 ILDKHPSIALILEYR
+607 ILDKHPSIPLILEYR

-729 KALFGG
+729 KALFGE

-762 ETLNIPLNE
+762 ETLNIPLSE

-782 FPSIKDYLNRMKEEI
+782 FPSIKDYLNGMREEI

-812 FDFTGANDYVK
+812 FDFNGVNDYVK

-904 AFVANRWNELK
+904 AFIAKRWNELK

>member
-1 MEQPVIK
+1 MEELK

-71 QTKTKRAEKLGEY
+71 QTKTKRSEKLGEY

-116 NGFEADDV
+116 SGFEADDV

-160 EFLAKDCVEKYGI
+160 EFLAKDCMEKYGI

-207 QQLGSLEKIYEN
+207 QRLGSLEKIYEN

-229 KMYQALIQDKGSA
+229 KMYQALIQDKASA

-253 GCIKEFDFLSCAFPS
+253 GCIKEFDFSSCAFPS

-281 YGFISTLRDL
+281 YGFISTLKDL

-300 ENTPLLDSM
+300 GNMPLLD
-309 PILENAPILD
+309 NAL
-319 SVPILENAPILDSVP
+319 

-349 SAAPLNAF
+349 NTELLSAS
-357 LEKLKNPNARVFM
+357 LEKLENSNARIFM
-370 RLVLNKEKKV
+370 RLALDKEKKV
-380 LALAFLLQ
+380 LALAFLLE

-395 LEEALFSPFSLEFL
+395 LEEALSSPFSLEFL
-409 ENAFSQMLQHAQIV
+409 QNAFFKMLQHAQII

-434 KAKYQVPLENIRI
+434 KAKYQVSLENIRI

-465 EVLREYLKE
+465 EVLKEYLKE
-474 ELIPHEKIKDFKA
+474 EWIPHEKIKDFRTKSKA
-487 KAEKSEQL
+487 GKLEQL
-495 NTELNALKRLCE
+495 DRELNALKRLCE
-507 YFETGGLEEGLLT
+507 YFEKGGLEEGLLA
-520 LARDIE
+520 LAREVE
-526 TPFVKVLMDMEFQGF
+526 TPFVKVLMGMEFQGF
-541 KIDAPYFK
+541 KIDTPYFK
-549 RLEQEFKDELKVLE
+549 RLEQEFKNELHVLE
-563 RQILDLIGVDFNL
+563 RQILELIGANFNL
-576 NSPKQLGEVLYE
+576 NSPKQLSEILYE
-588 KLGLPKN
+588 KLELPKN
-595 KSHSTDEKNLLK
+595 KSRSTDEKSLLK

-712 DLMEAFLKGR
+712 DLIDAFLKGR

-729 KALFGG
+729 KALFGE

-771 AKSYIEAYFKR
+771 AKSYIEAYFRR

-812 FDFTGANDYVK
+812 FDFTGANDYIK

-870 IFEIEEKNAP
+870 IFEIEEKNAL

-904 AFVANRWNELK
+904 AFIAKRWNELK

>member
-1 MEQPVIK
+1 MEEPVIK

-28 AKNKPLTNDKGFPTG
+28 AKNKPLTNVKGFPTG

-116 NGFEADDV
+116 SGFEADDV

-207 QQLGSLEKIYEN
+207 QRLGSLEKIYEN

-229 KMYQALIQDKGSA
+229 KMYQALIQDKESA

-253 GCIKEFDFLSCAFPS
+253 GCIKEFDFSSCTFPS

-300 ENTPLLDSM
+300 DNAPLLDSM
-309 PILENAPILD
+309 PALE
-319 SVPILENAPILDSVP
+319 
-334 ASDNAPK
+334 NAPK

-349 SAAPLNAF
+349 NTEPLSAF
-357 LEKLKNPNARVFM
+357 LEKLKKTNARIFM
-370 RLVLNKEKKV
+370 RLALDKEKKV
-380 LALAFLLQ
+380 LALAFLLE

-409 ENAFSQMLQHAQIV
+409 QNAFFKMLQHAQII

-465 EVLREYLKE
+465 EVLKEYLKE
-474 ELIPHEKIKDFKA
+474 ELILHEKIKDFKTKS

-495 NTELNALKRLCE
+495 DMELNALKRLCE
-507 YFETGGLEEGLLT
+507 YFEKGGLEEGLLA
-520 LARDIE
+520 LAREVE
-526 TPFVKVLMDMEFQGF
+526 TPFVKVLMGMEFQGF

-549 RLEQEFKDELKVLE
+549 RLEQEFKNELHALE
-563 RQILDLIGVDFNL
+563 RQILELIGANFNL
-576 NSPKQLGEVLYE
+576 NSPKQLSEILYE
-588 KLGLPKN
+588 KLELPKN
-595 KSHSTDEKNLLK
+595 KSHSTDEKSLLK

-712 DLMEAFLKGR
+712 DLMDAFLKGR

-782 FPSIKDYLNRMKEEI
+782 FPSIKNYLNRMKEEI

-812 FDFTGANDYVK
+812 FDFTGANDYIK

-870 IFEIEEKNAP
+870 IFEIEEKNAL

-904 AFVANRWNELK
+904 AFMAKRWNELK